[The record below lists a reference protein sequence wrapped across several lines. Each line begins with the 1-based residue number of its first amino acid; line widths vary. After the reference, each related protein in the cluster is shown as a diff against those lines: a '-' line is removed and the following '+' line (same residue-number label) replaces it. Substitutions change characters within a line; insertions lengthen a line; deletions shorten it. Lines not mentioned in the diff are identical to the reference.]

1 MSAQA
6 DSQRVLTITRSC
18 FACVGTGGQNQKEPV
33 PSCACEWLL
42 LSGMPSCCTP
52 VSSTAVTRK
61 FGVIVG
67 KETKDA
73 APGWIGVPGKREQQ
87 HIGRLASSTHG
98 LERRQ
103 E

>member
-6 DSQRVLTITRSC
+6 ASQRVLTITRSC

-61 FGVIVG
+61 YGVTIG
-67 KETKDA
+67 KDPRGTQGCPYNWTDT
-73 APGWIGVPGKREQQ
+73 R
-87 HIGRLASSTHG
+87 SSYAEMFSTTAMAC
-98 LERRQ
+98 
-103 E
+103 